1 MLCTGYVLVL
11 MFYVLFGV
19 VLMFFFVKICFVC
32 ASKLLGHFYITTVRV
47 RQEQIFSFFQLDV
60 FEHF

>member
-1 MLCTGYVLVL
+1 MYWICLSADVLCFDWSCFNV
-11 MFYVLFGV
+11 
-19 VLMFFFVKICFVC
+19 FFFVKICFVC
-32 ASKLLGHFYITTVRV
+32 ASKLLGHSYITTVRV